1 MTVNVRRR
9 RRKIDPDHAKKKA
22 IKKAGKTALKVG
34 SSIIPHPIVPTGMAE
49 VLEYANKASKVKKKK
64 KKQVNKLYGDWLDS
78 PSKAAKKKRKKFTGY
93 SGDEII

>member
-34 SSIIPHPIVPTGMAE
+34 SSIIPLVPTGMAE
-49 VLEYANKASKVKKKK
+49 ALEYANKPSKVKKKK
-64 KKQVNKLYGDWLDS
+64 KKQVNKLYGDWFDS